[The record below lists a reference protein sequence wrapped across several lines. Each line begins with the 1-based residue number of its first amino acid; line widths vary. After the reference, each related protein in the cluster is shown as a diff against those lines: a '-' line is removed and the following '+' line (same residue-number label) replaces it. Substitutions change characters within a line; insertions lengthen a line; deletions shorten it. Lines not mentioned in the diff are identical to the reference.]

1 MVADYTLLLFDEKFR
16 SNPPNNMLLIFLK
29 SLIVMSIYS
38 IHGVIGMFGP
48 HIITTVNQKILK
60 LLCKFSDDE
69 FYERQVARSLDIA
82 YGSANR
88 SLNQLYS
95 DGVVKRRQEG
105 KMFFYS
111 IDTSNPAVIEFKK
124 LVNLL
129 LLEPLV
135 VTLQK
140 IVNRIVLYGS
150 CAQGTDTSQS
160 DFDLFVVTNNEEN
173 AANIISGF
181 NLPKGFESLRIHP
194 VIKTPIELLQAGDSE
209 KTFIEEV
216 ERGIVLWEKAADES
230 RL

>member
-1 MVADYTLLLFDEKFR
+1 
-16 SNPPNNMLLIFLK
+16 
-29 SLIVMSIYS
+29 
-38 IHGVIGMFGP
+38 MFGP
-48 HIITTVNQKILK
+48 HIITTVNQKILS
-60 LLCKFSDDE
+60 LLSKFSDDE

-95 DGVVKRRQEG
+95 TGVVKRRQEG

-111 IDTSNPAVIEFKK
+111 IDTSNPSVIAFKK

-135 VTLQK
+135 ESLQK
-140 IVNRIVLYGS
+140 IASRIVLYGS

-160 DFDLFVVTNNEEN
+160 DFDLFVVTNSKEN
-173 AANIISGF
+173 VANIISGF
-181 NLPKGFESLRIHP
+181 NLPKGFENLRIQP

-216 ERGIVLWEKAADES
+216 EWGIVLWEKAANES

>member
-1 MVADYTLLLFDEKFR
+1 
-16 SNPPNNMLLIFLK
+16 MLA
-29 SLIVMSIYS
+29 S
-38 IHGVIGMFGP
+38 
-48 HIITTVNQKILK
+48 HIITTVNQKVLSF
-60 LLCKFSDDE
+60 LAKFSDDE

-95 DGVVKRRQEG
+95 TGAIKRRQEG

-111 IDTSNPAVIEFKK
+111 IDASNPSVIEFKK

-135 VTLQK
+135 ESLQK
-140 IVNRIVLYGS
+140 IASRIVLFGS

-160 DFDLFVVTNNEEN
+160 DFDLFVVTNNKEN
-173 AANIISGF
+173 AADIVNGF
-181 NLPKGFESLRIHP
+181 NLSKGFENLRIQP
-194 VIKTPIELLQAGDSE
+194 VIKTPVELLQVGESE
-209 KTFIEEV
+209 KVFIEEV
-216 ERGIVLWEKAADES
+216 ERGIVLWEKAANES